1 MLIRTVIIL
10 FLSGLFLGRL
20 KHVSGHTEGVRCHV
34 QLRGERLYV
43 SSRKAGCAFHSV
55 TAWQG
60 HLPDTAGAEA
70 SLNNSAPEIALETP
84 SLQVGRRRLGKLSD
98 RCNVDSLVQTLTWK
112 RVKPRHKRGE
122 KTTGIGDKSSTTGL
136 SSSAPLF
143 WFWFSPF
150 CTKRSG
156 PAAVRQT
163 KPLLSWRIFSERRAG
178 NLI

>member
-1 MLIRTVIIL
+1 MC
-10 FLSGLFLGRL
+10 LGVQQGSRCQVRRL
-20 KHVSGHTEGVRCHV
+20 RCTCV

-55 TAWQG
+55 TGWQG

-70 SLNNSAPEIALETP
+70 PLNNSAPEIPLETP
-84 SLQVGRRRLGKLSD
+84 SLQVGRRRLGKISD
-98 RCNVDSLVQTLTWK
+98 RCNVDSLVQTLTWE
-112 RVKPRHKRGE
+112 RVKPRYKRGE

-136 SSSAPLF
+136 SSTAPL
-143 WFWFSPF
+143 FWFSPF

-156 PAAVRQT
+156 LAAVRQT